1 MADLVLTRPSRTGTV
16 IAAANTAST
25 ATIPRSLLGTKGVT
39 LTIFNANA
47 APDTVTIS
55 DASVTKTGAAATPV
69 SQAVT
74 NGTNRAFK
82 ILPEQATSGVAGNVT
97 VTHSVTATVT
107 YTLTPN
113 D

>member
-1 MADLVLTRPSRTGTV
+1 MADLTLTRPSRSGTV
-16 IAAANTAST
+16 ITPAAVAST
-25 ATIPRSLLGTKGVT
+25 ATIPRALLGRKGAT
-39 LTIFNANA
+39 LTVFNGNA
-47 APDTVTIS
+47 SPDTVGIS
-55 DASVTKTGAAATPV
+55 DASTTKTGAAATAV

-82 ILPEQATSGVAGNVT
+82 ILPEQADPVTKNVT
-97 VTHSVTATVT
+97 VTHSVTSTVT